1 MASRDDGSYPPKA
14 PKEVPLKGITTPS
27 KDAAGYSTFPTS
39 KATARE
45 PHLCCPILCTSYP
58 IKLLGTRPFPP
69 PGPLPCAA
77 LCGDHPHPSP
87 AQDDMLKFEEE
98 NVQVVTEYGFCDGH
112 VPTKVK
118 IGADALYMNGERA
131 QIQVFRAAYCQGW

>member
-39 KATARE
+39 EATARE

-58 IKLLGTRPFPP
+58 IKLLGTLLSL
-69 PGPLPCAA
+69 LPVPCHVLHCAVII
-77 LCGDHPHPSP
+77 LTPHPRR
-87 AQDDMLKFEEE
+87 
-98 NVQVVTEYGFCDGH
+98 TTC
-112 VPTKVK
+112 
-118 IGADALYMNGERA
+118 
-131 QIQVFRAAYCQGW
+131 